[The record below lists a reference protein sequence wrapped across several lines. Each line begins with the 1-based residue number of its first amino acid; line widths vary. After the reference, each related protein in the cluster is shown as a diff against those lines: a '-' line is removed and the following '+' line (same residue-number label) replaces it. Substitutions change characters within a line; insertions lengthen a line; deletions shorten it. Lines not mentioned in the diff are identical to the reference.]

1 MTRRRRIVWRT
12 VAGLTLAIAVFAMTQ
27 YVAPTPTGY
36 ASKTENVQFYPGC
49 GDGPLKQGRLTW
61 YPISREDWPTPN
73 TDASGASALV
83 SGGRGISATVPM
95 VSAPPGPGDDVGTL
109 YVYRDG
115 IAYWRSDSG
124 DLDRWFTLVPQ
135 VYRGVC

>member
-1 MTRRRRIVWRT
+1 MAASVL
-12 VAGLTLAIAVFAMTQ
+12 VLALFAVTQ

-36 ASKTENVQFYPGC
+36 ASSWENVKFYPGC
-49 GDGPLKQGRLTW
+49 GAGSISQGSLTW
-61 YPISREDWPTPN
+61 YPISRPDWTTPS
-73 TDASGASALV
+73 AEFGAAAGG
-83 SGGRGISATVPM
+83 SGGRGIVADVPM

-124 DLDRWFTLVPQ
+124 DLDNWFTLVPQ
-135 VYRGVC
+135 ARYGVC